1 MGHLYAAE
9 HPGLHDWHALDSSEP
24 VGPGCLTLCGETIPG
39 GGHKMLWFDT
49 EGQGR
54 CLNCEDEV
62 EAGYRDYEDDSDG
75 NDWGDRPWAG
85 LLP

>member
-1 MGHLYAAE
+1 MGHLYAVE
-9 HPGLHDWHALDSSEP
+9 DPEQHDWHALDSS
-24 VGPGCLTLCGETIPG
+24 GPGGPVYLTLCGETIPG

-54 CLNCEDEV
+54 CQNCEDEV

-75 NDWGDRPWAG
+75 TD
-85 LLP
+85 